1 MKILAVD
8 IGTGTQDIFLF
19 DSRFS
24 PENGFK
30 MVMPSATMMVR
41 RKIKEATTNR
51 KPILLTG
58 EIMGGGPSSWAAEA
72 HQKSGLPVY
81 ATPSAARSFNDDLD
95 LVKEMGISIVSE
107 DEAEKLPSDI
117 CRIEMKDFDIRI
129 ISSALANFG
138 VSIADVDVVAIAV
151 FDHGNAPRGISDRKF
166 RFDYLDS
173 RIRQENRLSA
183 FAYPSY
189 QLPADLT
196 RMQAVANSCRGIECP
211 VVIMDTAPAAIL
223 GTLFDPKVSNRERNM
238 IVNIGNF
245 HTLAFRMGAG
255 RIEGVFE
262 HHTGFLNCGK
272 LDSILI
278 SLANGKLNN
287 EMIFADHGH
296 GALIYTDGDFPLDD
310 PDFNIVVTGP
320 RRNLLSR
327 SKLKPYFAV
336 PFGDMMLAGCFGLL
350 AATADLLPQFSTE
363 ILSALNGQH
372 SDVAPWDSD
381 M

>member
-95 LVKEMGISIVSE
+95 LVREMGISIVSE

-183 FAYPSY
+183 FAYPSS

-238 IVNIGNF
+238 IINIGNF

-255 RIEGVFE
+255 KIEGVFE

>member
-72 HQKSGLPVY
+72 HQKSGLLVY

-129 ISSALANFG
+129 ISSALANFD

-183 FAYPSY
+183 FAYPSS
-189 QLPADLT
+189 QLPADMT

-238 IVNIGNF
+238 IINIGNF

-255 RIEGVFE
+255 KIEGVFE

>member
-95 LVKEMGISIVSE
+95 LVREMGISIVSE

-138 VSIADVDVVAIAV
+138 VSIADVDVVAVAV

-166 RFDYLDS
+166 RFDYLGS

-183 FAYPSY
+183 FAYPSS
-189 QLPADLT
+189 QLPADMT

-255 RIEGVFE
+255 KIEGVFE